1 MLFFPEFA
9 IQLWGCPNVN
19 TYIGRLLVRSIG
31 YFLLSHGVSVLVLC
45 QGGGMANA
53 IGLSALAVAVS
64 LAGLIVTGQFDNN
77 VPNPKEPAYPWIL
90 LLLAIANSLLG
101 GGAVGT
107 GSV

>member
-1 MLFFPEFA
+1 
-9 IQLWGCPNVN
+9 
-19 TYIGRLLVRSIG
+19 
-31 YFLLSHGVSVLVLC
+31 LSHGVSVLVLC

-64 LAGLIVTGQFDNN
+64 LAGLIVTGQFDN

-107 GSV
+107 GSVYFCLYNRWTTCGTKPTKNSSTLENFTK